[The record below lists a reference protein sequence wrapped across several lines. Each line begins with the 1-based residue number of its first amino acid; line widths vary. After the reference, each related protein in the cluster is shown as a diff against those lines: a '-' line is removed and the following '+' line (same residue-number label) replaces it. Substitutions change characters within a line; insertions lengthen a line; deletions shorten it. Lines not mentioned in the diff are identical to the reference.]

1 MKIKLLVL
9 FHIFLGFVSFLFQK
23 SFYFMIQFYHLFYM
37 HIFLKSLREEK
48 IEMVYRQDGWTKSD
62 DEKLAKEVLK
72 KIREGKT
79 QLSAFQEVGER
90 LNRTPSA
97 CGFRWNSTLRKIYA
111 DEIQAAKVERKM
123 KKTHTKKALGMQIER
138 LDFIPD
144 PSFIESLK
152 LKREKI
158 ENTDLEKLYGA
169 LCVLQKNYEDM
180 LPILRQF
187 EQVYAENERLRQKI
201 FEMEKDFRM
210 FILEFGMKNFLDK

>member
-1 MKIKLLVL
+1 
-9 FHIFLGFVSFLFQK
+9 
-23 SFYFMIQFYHLFYM
+23 
-37 HIFLKSLREEK
+37 
-48 IEMVYRQDGWTKSD
+48 MVYRQDGWTKSD
-62 DEKLAKEVLK
+62 DETLAKEVLK

>member
-1 MKIKLLVL
+1 
-9 FHIFLGFVSFLFQK
+9 
-23 SFYFMIQFYHLFYM
+23 
-37 HIFLKSLREEK
+37 
-48 IEMVYRQDGWTKSD
+48 MVYRQDGWTKSD
-62 DEKLAKEVLK
+62 DETLAKEVLK

-158 ENTDLEKLYGA
+158 
-169 LCVLQKNYEDM
+169 
-180 LPILRQF
+180 
-187 EQVYAENERLRQKI
+187 
-201 FEMEKDFRM
+201 
-210 FILEFGMKNFLDK
+210 